1 MAGVGTYRRRGE
13 HETEEEEEAH
23 ERERGAGLP
32 SPKKML
38 KRFAGNG
45 KRARK

>member
-1 MAGVGTYRRRGE
+1 MAGVSAYRRRGE

-23 ERERGAGLP
+23 ERGAGLP

-45 KRARK
+45 KPRK